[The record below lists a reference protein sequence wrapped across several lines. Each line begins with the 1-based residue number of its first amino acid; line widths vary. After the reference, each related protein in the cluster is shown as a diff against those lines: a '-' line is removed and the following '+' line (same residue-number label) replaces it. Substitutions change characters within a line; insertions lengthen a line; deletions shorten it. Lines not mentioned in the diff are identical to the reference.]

1 MFLRFPGWYTRHVL
15 SLRHTSLD
23 GCGVYTVWFP
33 RWFTQHVLSLR
44 CTSLDG
50 CGVYSVW
57 YVKHSLYFFI
67 SSLTCSPVTRLR
79 VLLMKAMKSLLNL
92 LHEWFSSCF
101 PETTKNRALSTNS
114 AIFQLELNGAI
125 TIGLS
130 CLPTPALPGLA
141 MLLGCWKHLCSL
153 KPQASIWNTC

>member
-44 CTSLDG
+44 YTSLDG

-101 PETTKNRALSTNS
+101 PETTKNRALVHT
-114 AIFQLELNGAI
+114 QLSSSLNL
-125 TIGLS
+125 TEPLLLVFLVS
-130 CLPTPALPGLA
+130 PLLHCLDWQCYLA
-141 MLLGCWKHLCSL
+141 AG
-153 KPQASIWNTC
+153 SICVL